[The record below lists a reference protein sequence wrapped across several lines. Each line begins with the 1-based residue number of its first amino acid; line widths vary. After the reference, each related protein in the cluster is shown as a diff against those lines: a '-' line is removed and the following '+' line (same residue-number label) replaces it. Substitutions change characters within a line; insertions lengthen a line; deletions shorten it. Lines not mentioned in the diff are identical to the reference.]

1 MKKIFID
8 TNIILDFALKRE
20 PFYENA
26 KQIIE
31 NIGND
36 IHLGFVSTSMIT
48 DIYYLLSKRKGNKKT
63 IAFLKYF
70 SRIITFL
77 NVSPEIIIKSI
88 ESEPIDFEDAIQ
100 YEVALT
106 NSLDYLITRKKK
118 DFPIGEVKVLS
129 PKEFLDL

>member
-1 MKKIFID
+1 LKKIFFD
-8 TNIILDFALKRE
+8 TNLILDFALKRE
-20 PFYENA
+20 PFYDHSNL
-26 KQIIE
+26 IFE

-36 IHLGFVSTSMIT
+36 VHLGFVSTSMIT

-70 SRIITFL
+70 SKIITFL
-77 NVSPEIIIKSI
+77 NVTPEIIIKSI

-106 NSLDYLITRKKK
+106 NSLDYLITRNKK